1 MLKRYPRRHS
11 AVCNDLP
18 WLAMAVELRY
28 EGTLQATGVEEL
40 QADMD
45 KEIPITASATL
56 ASELM
61 FEIAGDDRVRAA

>member
-1 MLKRYPRRHS
+1 
-11 AVCNDLP
+11 
-18 WLAMAVELRY
+18 MAVELRY